1 LRLRARIFHFT
12 RERKKT
18 MANPAALPKNMP
30 APAAKKPASLKEFGQ
45 RYQNVNY
52 PVLAGLLILLAAG
65 LVYLLLAKT
74 FTNIFK
80 CRHLAGPTFDSLC
93 TGIGTPRIPILPNID
108 LWGHHILDPVEI
120 PAWTILP
127 GVEGAVNPPLEA
139 LRKFIVSN
147 IILAF
152 AVASLIL
159 AFIVI
164 KFKDFITAVRTSAG
178 RKKILT
184 NLSIFLFIFALFCSL
199 FYFRP
204 GQ

>member
-1 LRLRARIFHFT
+1 
-12 RERKKT
+12 
-18 MANPAALPKNMP
+18 MANPAALPKTMP
-30 APAAKKPASLKEFGQ
+30 APAAKKPFSLKEFGR
-45 RYQNVNY
+45 RYQNVIY
-52 PVLAGLLILLAAG
+52 PILAVLLVLLAAG
-65 LVYLLLAKT
+65 LVYLLITNA
-74 FTNIFK
+74 FTDIFN
-80 CRHLAGPTFDSLC
+80 CRHVAGPSFDTLC
-93 TGIGTPRIPILPNID
+93 TGIGTPSIRILPNIKF
-108 LWGHHILDPVEI
+108 WGHHILGPVDI
-120 PAWTILP
+120 PSWTILP

-184 NLSIFLFIFALFCSL
+184 NLSIFLFIFAIFCSL

>member
-1 LRLRARIFHFT
+1 
-12 RERKKT
+12 
-18 MANPAALPKNMP
+18 MANPAALPKNAP
-30 APAAKKPASLKEFGQ
+30 APAAKKLAWLQEFGQ
-45 RYQNVNY
+45 RYQNVIY
-52 PVLAGLLILLAAG
+52 PILAVLLVILAAG
-65 LVYLLLAKT
+65 LVYLLVTNT
-74 FTNIFK
+74 FTDIFK
-80 CRHLAGPTFDSLC
+80 CRHLAGPTFGTLC
-93 TGIGTPRIPILPNID
+93 TGIGTPRIPILPNIEF
-108 LWGHHILDPVEI
+108 WGHHILDPVEI
-120 PAWTILP
+120 PSWTILP

-159 AFIVI
+159 AFIAI

-184 NLSIFLFIFALFCSL
+184 NLSIFLFIFAIFCSL